1 LLQQA
6 WFVLKDCFL
15 CPFSIIQRSVQTKE
29 EKMMASWN
37 REDLPYDAM
46 GDFSTFEFE
55 GTEEASCAQDNH
67 AGEIKPA
74 VIPQMLCTR

>member
-1 LLQQA
+1 
-6 WFVLKDCFL
+6 
-15 CPFSIIQRSVQTKE
+15 
-29 EKMMASWN
+29 MMALWN

-67 AGEIKPA
+67 GGEGKQA
-74 VIPQMLCTR
+74 VIPQTLYTR

>member
-1 LLQQA
+1 
-6 WFVLKDCFL
+6 
-15 CPFSIIQRSVQTKE
+15 
-29 EKMMASWN
+29 MMALWN

-74 VIPQMLCTR
+74 VIPFECKSNCKTEMNRTI